1 MADHIENAEPH
12 FTISAAVVKQLGE
25 ELVSDEVTAIME
37 LVKNSYDAKATY
49 VIVEINNKEKFQS
62 NLEVIPQST
71 VGYVI
76 ITDNGIGMSSNDVYS
91 KWLTISM
98 SEKRKDKLNNKF
110 SEKDR
115 TPLGEKGVGRLSTQ
129 RIGDIVDLI
138 TGVKKEEINSH
149 ISFKWSDFNEST
161 TLDKVKINASN
172 YTKILNEQG
181 TKIIVRDLRDLEVWQ
196 GVAFNRI
203 LGELSQLILPGSTK
217 GFKVYLKQNDNP
229 INIEDITTKVQ
240 QNAICSYSF
249 DYSQNSGLKIS
260 GKIKLLKLRGNKA
273 SDYEIYSKI
282 IEQDNGK
289 SFFDFLTNKTL
300 NSKEFIDKAEY
311 IGKEGFLFKF
321 EKNIDNPSLDLV
333 TVPVKDKEIVVIGN
347 LEEKKNYFNKP
358 VSSGEDS
365 IKRNVADPGPF
376 KGQIY
381 EFSFV
386 SSPLQNT
393 FDSFASV

>member
-1 MADHIENAEPH
+1 LADHTNNASPR

-62 NLEVIPQST
+62 AFEVIPQST
-71 VGYVI
+71 TGYVI

-98 SEKRKDKLNNKF
+98 SEKRQDKLNNKF

-138 TGVKKEEINSH
+138 TGVKTEKVNSH

-161 TLDKVKINASN
+161 TLDKVKITASN
-172 YTKILNEQG
+172 YTKSSDEQG

-196 GVAFNRI
+196 GDAFNRI

-229 INIEDITTKVQ
+229 INIEDITTKIQ
-240 QNAICSYSF
+240 QNAICSYSGCIPNCRF
-249 DYSQNSGLKIS
+249 LKI
-260 GKIKLLKLRGNKA
+260 
-273 SDYEIYSKI
+273 
-282 IEQDNGK
+282 
-289 SFFDFLTNKTL
+289 
-300 NSKEFIDKAEY
+300 
-311 IGKEGFLFKF
+311 
-321 EKNIDNPSLDLV
+321 V
-333 TVPVKDKEIVVIGN
+333 
-347 LEEKKNYFNKP
+347 
-358 VSSGEDS
+358 
-365 IKRNVADPGPF
+365 
-376 KGQIY
+376 
-381 EFSFV
+381 
-386 SSPLQNT
+386 
-393 FDSFASV
+393 